1 MKAMRALSPDELS
14 ELLSG
19 DGDEAAPPEAMG
31 GTVEI
36 DGYR

>member
-1 MKAMRALSPDELS
+1 MRAVRPDELS

-19 DGDEAAPPEAMG
+19 DCKEDEPPEATS

-36 DGYR
+36 DQ